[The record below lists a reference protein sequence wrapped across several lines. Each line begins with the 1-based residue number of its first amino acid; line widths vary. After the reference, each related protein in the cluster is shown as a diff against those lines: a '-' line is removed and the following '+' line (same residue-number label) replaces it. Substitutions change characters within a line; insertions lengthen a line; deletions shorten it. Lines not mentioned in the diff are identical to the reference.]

1 MPPTQARYWTTT
13 DRSRPSWWRRWSI
26 VSWDTPRVD
35 PRRVTSGSPGITRS
49 TAKTMIEVA
58 NSIPSVTATRVIRY
72 ERTSRRGR
80 EARLLEVR
88 RAAGVDP
95 QPRDLLARG
104 SDDRR
109 LHRHVDRQ
117 FLVDQL
123 LRLLPLRLAL

>member
-58 NSIPSVTATRVIRY
+58 ISMPMLTATRVIRY
-72 ERTSRRGR
+72 ERTSRPGR
-80 EARLLEVR
+80 EARLFDVR

-95 QPRDLLARG
+95 EAGHLLRGGRDH
-104 SDDRR
+104 RR
-109 LHRHVDRQ
+109 LH
-117 FLVDQL
+117 
-123 LRLLPLRLAL
+123 